1 MAWLETLNRDFDSNE
16 TLNQDTAVIGKSF
29 ANGFGFDI
37 DYGDRRRFERYTE
50 RDDQV
55 LFLNLSWQFGQAT
68 RD

>member
-1 MAWLETLNRDFDSNE
+1 MAWLATLIRDFDSNE
-16 TLNQDTAVIGKSF
+16 TLYQYTAVIGKSF
-29 ANGFGFDI
+29 ANSIGFDI
-37 DYGDRRRFERYTE
+37 HYGDRRRFERYPE